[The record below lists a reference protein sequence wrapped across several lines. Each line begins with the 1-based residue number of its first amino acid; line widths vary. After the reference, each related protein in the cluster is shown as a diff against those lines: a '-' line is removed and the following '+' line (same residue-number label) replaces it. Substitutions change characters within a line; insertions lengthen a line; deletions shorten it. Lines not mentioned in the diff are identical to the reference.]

1 MSHMYK
7 HHHHHHY
14 YCQRQNAEETTAHV
28 QNISPHV
35 THNVDPFTSNTT
47 KLRNVDLSTENTF
60 QHQENAHKRK
70 SFYLPSTFVLHE
82 FSTWPLIDLDTTNV
96 FFLNSHLLGVQRC
109 RIFLFTQYN
118 IYAQWHGKPVLCNG
132 RYILTHTQPLLMYSV
147 PLHSHNLIINLFT
160 VFFSSFKHV
169 LHYLK
174 YLSHLHLVSP

>member
-47 KLRNVDLSTENTF
+47 KPRNVDLSTENTF

-96 FFLNSHLLGVQRC
+96 FFFKQSPTWCPKMPYFFVHTIQHIRTVAWQTCSVQWKIHSYTYIATFNVQC
-109 RIFLFTQYN
+109 SP
-118 IYAQWHGKPVLCNG
+118 AQSQFDNKPVHC
-132 RYILTHTQPLLMYSV
+132 
-147 PLHSHNLIINLFT
+147 
-160 VFFSSFKHV
+160 FFFFF
-169 LHYLK
+169 
-174 YLSHLHLVSP
+174 